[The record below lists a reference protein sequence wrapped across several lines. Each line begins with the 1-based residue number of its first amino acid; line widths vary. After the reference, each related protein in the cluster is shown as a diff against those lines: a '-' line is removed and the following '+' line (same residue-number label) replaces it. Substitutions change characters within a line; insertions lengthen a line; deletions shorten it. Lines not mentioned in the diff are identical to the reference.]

1 MHSSPR
7 VAATARSAVDV
18 SNPRTVVC
26 RAVESMTKRIVAT
39 LAVLAIAITGVAWSG
54 CGGSDAEDEAEDQID
69 QVQEQVDKA
78 TENAPGEAQKGI
90 DKAQEE
96 IDKAQD
102 RY

>member
-1 MHSSPR
+1 
-7 VAATARSAVDV
+7 
-18 SNPRTVVC
+18 
-26 RAVESMTKRIVAT
+26 VESMTKRIVAT

-54 CGGSDAEDEAEDQID
+54 CGGSDAEDEAQDQID

-78 TENAPGEAQKGI
+78 TENAPGEAQEGI

>member
-1 MHSSPR
+1 M
-7 VAATARSAVDV
+7 VDV
-18 SNPRTVVC
+18 SNPMTVGC

-39 LAVLAIAITGVAWSG
+39 LAALAIALTGVAWSG
-54 CGGSDAEDEAEDQID
+54 CGGSDAEDEAQDQID

-78 TENAPGEAQKGI
+78 TENAPEEAQEGI

-102 RY
+102 GY